1 MKSVI
6 RFAVMSLLFGAVL
19 VIGVNGAL
27 AQTYPSKS
35 VRLVVPY
42 PPGGGPDV
50 ISRIIMQK
58 VAENWGQPVVID
70 NRAGASTMLGAEMV
84 AKSAPDGYTLLCS
97 GATTFIIN
105 PLMQSKIAYHPV
117 KDFAPITLAGWMP
130 YILVVNSSLPVK
142 SVQELIALAKSKPG
156 VLNCG
161 TAGPATTSQL
171 ALDLFK
177 SMTGV
182 DIVHVPYKG
191 LAPGVMDLLAGRISM
206 MFVDQVESLAHVKE
220 GKLRALGTCTLKRS
234 SVLPDIPSIAEAGL
248 PGFETAPWLGYFAS
262 GQTPKQIIDK
272 LNTEIVKVLNTP
284 DIRKRLATAG
294 MEPVGSTPEQLAAH
308 IATETTK
315 WAKVVKRSDAKVD

>member
-1 MKSVI
+1 MKSVV

-19 VIGVNGAL
+19 VVAVNGAL

-161 TAGPATTSQL
+161 TAGPATTGHLSL
-171 ALDLFK
+171 ELFK

-191 LAPGVMDLLAGRISM
+191 LAPGVLDLLVGRISM
-206 MFVDQVESLAHVKE
+206 MFVDQVESLAHIKE

-248 PGFETAPWLGYFAS
+248 PGFETAPVEGLFS
-262 GQTPKQIIDK
+262 SSSRR
-272 LNTEIVKVLNTP
+272 V
-284 DIRKRLATAG
+284 R
-294 MEPVGSTPEQLAAH
+294 
-308 IATETTK
+308 
-315 WAKVVKRSDAKVD
+315 